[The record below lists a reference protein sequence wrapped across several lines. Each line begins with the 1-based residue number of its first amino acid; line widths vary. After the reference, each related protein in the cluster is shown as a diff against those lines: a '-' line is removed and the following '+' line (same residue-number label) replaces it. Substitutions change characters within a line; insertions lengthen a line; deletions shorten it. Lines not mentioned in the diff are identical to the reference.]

1 MGCPIDHDLFEELMR
16 RDFTVRKRFLLGG
29 VTLLVIADV
38 ALAAYSWQLSSA
50 PEAPQQQLAAEIMQH
65 DLLRAD
71 IKRAEE
77 IRDSIPNIQKDCDRF
92 EQQSLF
98 PASSG
103 YSAVRAELGS
113 IARKSGSRLENIAFK
128 QTDIANRGMTEV
140 AIDAT
145 VNGDYKSVIG
155 FLNGLQRSASLF
167 AVDSLTLA
175 PETAN
180 QASAN
185 VIKVALH
192 LKTYFRT
199 AA

>member
-1 MGCPIDHDLFEELMR
+1 MR
-16 RDFTVRKRFLLGG
+16 RNFTIRKRIILGG

-50 PEAPQQQLAAEIMQH
+50 PQVLEQAEMMQR

-71 IKRAEE
+71 VKRAQG
-77 IRDSIPNIQKDCDRF
+77 IRDNIPATQKDCDRF
-92 EQQSLF
+92 ERSLF

-103 YSAVRAELGS
+103 YSAVRSELGS
-113 IARKSGSRLENIAFK
+113 VARKSGSRLDNIAFK
-128 QTDIANRGMTEV
+128 QTDIASRGLTEV

-145 VNGDYKSVIG
+145 VDGDYKSVIA
-155 FLNGLQRSASLF
+155 FLNGLQRSASLY

-180 QASAN
+180 QASAK

>member
-1 MGCPIDHDLFEELMR
+1 MR
-16 RDFTVRKRFLLGG
+16 RDFTLRKRVILGG
-29 VTLLVIADV
+29 VTLLVIADIS
-38 ALAAYSWQLSSA
+38 LAAYSWQLSSA
-50 PEAPQQQLAAEIMQH
+50 PQALPQAQMMQH
-65 DLLRAD
+65 DLLKAD
-71 IKRAEE
+71 IKRAQE
-77 IRDSIPNIQKDCDRF
+77 IRNDIPKTQKDCDRF
-92 EQQSLF
+92 EQSLF

-128 QTDIANRGMTEV
+128 QTDIANRGITEV

-155 FLNGLQRSASLF
+155 FLNGLQRSPSLYP
-167 AVDSLTLA
+167 VDSLTLA
-175 PETAN
+175 KETSN
-180 QASAN
+180 QSSAN

>member
-1 MGCPIDHDLFEELMR
+1 MR
-16 RDFTVRKRFLLGG
+16 RDFTLRKRVILGG

-38 ALAAYSWQLSSA
+38 SLAAYSWQLSA
-50 PEAPQQQLAAEIMQH
+50 APQALPQAQIMQH
-65 DLLRAD
+65 DLLKAD
-71 IKRAEE
+71 IKRAQE
-77 IRDSIPNIQKDCDRF
+77 IRDNIPATQKDCDRF
-92 EQQSLF
+92 EQSLF

-113 IARKSGSRLENIAFK
+113 IAGKSGSRLENIAFK

-155 FLNGLQRSASLF
+155 FLNGLQRSASLY
-167 AVDSLTLA
+167 AVDSLTLS

-185 VIKVALH
+185 IIKVALH

>member
-1 MGCPIDHDLFEELMR
+1 MR
-16 RDFTVRKRFLLGG
+16 RDFTLQKRIILVGVVLLA
-29 VTLLVIADV
+29 VADL
-38 ALAAYSWQLSSA
+38 ALAAYSWQLASA
-50 PEAPQQQLAAEIMQH
+50 PQAPEQQHAAEMKQH
-65 DLLRAD
+65 DLLKAD
-71 IKRAEE
+71 IKRAQD
-77 IRDSIPNIQKDCDRF
+77 IRDNIPAIQKDCDHF
-92 EQQSLF
+92 EQSLF

-103 YSAVRAELGS
+103 YSAARSELGAT
-113 IARKSGSRLENIAFK
+113 ARKSGIQLEDLSFK
-128 QTDIANRGMTEV
+128 QTEIANRGMTEV

-155 FLNGLQRSASLF
+155 FLNGLQRSANRY

-175 PETAN
+175 SENAN
-180 QASAN
+180 QGSAN

>member
-1 MGCPIDHDLFEELMR
+1 MR
-16 RDFTVRKRFLLGG
+16 RDFTIRKRIILGG
-29 VTLLVIADV
+29 VALLVIADV
-38 ALAAYSWQLSSA
+38 ALAAYSWELSSG
-50 PEAPQQQLAAEIMQH
+50 PQILEQGEMIQH
-65 DLLRAD
+65 DLLKAD
-71 IKRAEE
+71 IQRAQK
-77 IRDSIPNIQKDCDRF
+77 IRDNIPATQKDCDRF
-92 EQQSLF
+92 ERSLF

-103 YSAVRAELGS
+103 YSAVRAELGA

-128 QTDIANRGMTEV
+128 QTDIASRGMTEV

-155 FLNGLQRSASLF
+155 FLNGLQRSASLY

-175 PETAN
+175 PESAN

-185 VIKVALH
+185 IIKVVLH

-199 AA
+199 GA

>member
-1 MGCPIDHDLFEELMR
+1 MR
-16 RDFTVRKRFLLGG
+16 RDFTLRKRIILGG
-29 VTLLVIADV
+29 VILLVVADV

-50 PEAPQQQLAAEIMQH
+50 PHAPQQQLAVQTKQH
-65 DLLRAD
+65 DLLKAD
-71 IKRAEE
+71 IKRAQD
-77 IRDSIPNIQKDCDRF
+77 IRDNIPAIQKDCDHF
-92 EQQSLF
+92 ERALS

-103 YSAVRAELGS
+103 YSAVRSELGAT
-113 IARKSGSRLENIAFK
+113 ARKSGIQLEDLSFK
-128 QTDIANRGMTEV
+128 QTEIANRGMTEV

-145 VNGDYKSVIG
+145 VNGEYKNVIG
-155 FLNGLQRSASLF
+155 FLNGLQRSANLYE
-167 AVDSLTLA
+167 VDSLTLA
-175 PETAN
+175 SENAN

>member
-1 MGCPIDHDLFEELMR
+1 MR
-16 RDFTVRKRFLLGG
+16 RDFTARKRIILSG
-29 VTLLVIADV
+29 VALLVLADV

-50 PEAPQQQLAAEIMQH
+50 PETPRQPGALEIKPQ

-71 IKRAEE
+71 IRRAQA
-77 IRDSIPNIQKDCDRF
+77 IRDNIPAIQKDCDRF
-92 EQQSLF
+92 EQSLF

-103 YSAVRAELGS
+103 YSAVRSELGA
-113 IARKSGSRLENIAFK
+113 IARKTGSRLEDLSFK
-128 QTDIANRGMTEV
+128 PTDVASRGMTEV

-145 VNGDYKSVIG
+145 VDGNYQSVIG
-155 FLNGLQRSASLF
+155 FLNGLQRSSNLY

-175 PETAN
+175 SDSAN
-180 QASAN
+180 QTSAN

>member
-1 MGCPIDHDLFEELMR
+1 MR
-16 RDFTVRKRFLLGG
+16 RDFTLRKRVILGG
-29 VTLLVIADV
+29 VTLLVMADIS
-38 ALAAYSWQLSSA
+38 LAAYSWQISSA
-50 PEAPQQQLAAEIMQH
+50 PQALPQAQIMQH
-65 DLLRAD
+65 DLLKAD
-71 IKRAEE
+71 IKRAQE
-77 IRDSIPNIQKDCDRF
+77 IRDNIPATQKDCDRF
-92 EQQSLF
+92 EQSLF

-113 IARKSGSRLENIAFK
+113 IAGKSGSRLENIAFK

-155 FLNGLQRSASLF
+155 FLNGLQRSASLY
-167 AVDSLTLA
+167 AVDSLTLS

-185 VIKVALH
+185 IIKVALH

>member
-1 MGCPIDHDLFEELMR
+1 MR
-16 RDFTVRKRFLLGG
+16 RDFTVRKRVLLGG
-29 VTLLVIADV
+29 VALLVVADV
-38 ALAAYSWQLSSA
+38 ALAAYSRQLSLTPQI
-50 PEAPQQQLAAEIMQH
+50 PEQAEIMQR
-65 DLLRAD
+65 DLLRGD
-71 IKRAEE
+71 IQRAQK
-77 IRDSIPNIQKDCDRF
+77 IRDNIPATQKDCDRF
-92 EQQSLF
+92 EQSLF

-103 YSAVRAELGS
+103 YSAVRSELGA
-113 IARKSGSRLENIAFK
+113 IARKSGSRLEDIAFK

-140 AIDAT
+140 TIDAT

-155 FLNGLQRSASLF
+155 FLNGLQRSPSLY

-180 QASAN
+180 QASGN

>member
-1 MGCPIDHDLFEELMR
+1 MR
-16 RDFTVRKRFLLGG
+16 RDFTLRKRVILGG

-38 ALAAYSWQLSSA
+38 SLAAYSWQISSA
-50 PEAPQQQLAAEIMQH
+50 PQALPQALIMQH
-65 DLLRAD
+65 DLLKAD
-71 IKRAEE
+71 IKRAQE
-77 IRDSIPNIQKDCDRF
+77 IRDNIPATQKDCDRF
-92 EQQSLF
+92 EQSLF

-155 FLNGLQRSASLF
+155 FLNGLQRSASLY
-167 AVDSLTLA
+167 AVDSLTLS

-185 VIKVALH
+185 IIKVALH

>member
-1 MGCPIDHDLFEELMR
+1 MR
-16 RDFTVRKRFLLGG
+16 RDFTARKRVILGG
-29 VTLLVIADV
+29 LILLVLADV

-50 PEAPQQQLAAEIMQH
+50 PRVPQHRVQEITQQ

-71 IKRAEE
+71 IRRAQA
-77 IRDSIPNIQKDCDRF
+77 IRDSIPAIQKDCERF
-92 EQQSLF
+92 EQSLS

-103 YSAVRAELGS
+103 YSSVRSELGT
-113 IARKSGSRLENIAFK
+113 IARKSGSQLEGISFK
-128 QTDIANRGMTEV
+128 PTDIANRGMTEI

-155 FLNGLQRSASLF
+155 FLNGLQRSPSLY
-167 AVDSLTLA
+167 AVDSLALA
-175 PETAN
+175 SEK
-180 QASAN
+180 ASQTSSN

-199 AA
+199 GA

>member
-1 MGCPIDHDLFEELMR
+1 MP
-16 RDFTVRKRFLLGG
+16 RDFTMRKRLILGG
-29 VTLLVIADV
+29 VTLLVVADV
-38 ALAAYSWQLSSA
+38 ALAAYSWELSSA
-50 PEAPQQQLAAEIMQH
+50 PQAPQQAEMMQH
-65 DLLRAD
+65 DLLRGD
-71 IKRAEE
+71 IQRAQK
-77 IRDSIPNIQKDCDRF
+77 IRDSIPAIQKDCDRF
-92 EQQSLF
+92 ERSLF

-103 YSAVRAELGS
+103 YSAVRAELGG

-155 FLNGLQRSASLF
+155 FLNGLQRSPSLF

-175 PETAN
+175 PDSAN
-180 QASAN
+180 QKSAN

>member
-1 MGCPIDHDLFEELMR
+1 MR
-16 RDFTVRKRFLLGG
+16 RDFTLRKRIILGG
-29 VTLLVIADV
+29 VILLVVADV

-50 PEAPQQQLAAEIMQH
+50 PHAPQQQLAVETKQH
-65 DLLRAD
+65 DLLKAD
-71 IKRAEE
+71 IKRAEA
-77 IRDSIPNIQKDCDRF
+77 IRENIPAIQKDCDRF
-92 EQQSLF
+92 EQSLF

-103 YSAVRAELGS
+103 YSAVRSEVGA
-113 IARKSGSRLENIAFK
+113 IARKSGIQLDDLSFK
-128 QTDIANRGMTEV
+128 PTEIANRGMTEV

-155 FLNGLQRSASLF
+155 FLNGLQRSANRY

-175 PETAN
+175 SENDN
-180 QASAN
+180 QGSAN

>member
-1 MGCPIDHDLFEELMR
+1 MR
-16 RDFTVRKRFLLGG
+16 RDFTLRKRIILAG
-29 VTLLVIADV
+29 VILLVLADV
-38 ALAAYSWQLSSA
+38 ALAAYSWHLSSA
-50 PEAPQQQLAAEIMQH
+50 PHVPRQQLAVETKQH
-65 DLLRAD
+65 DLLKAD
-71 IKRAEE
+71 IKRAQT
-77 IRDSIPNIQKDCDRF
+77 IRDNIPAIQKDCDHF
-92 EQQSLF
+92 EQSLF

-103 YSAVRAELGS
+103 YSAVRSELGG
-113 IARKSGSRLENIAFK
+113 IAGKSGTQLDALTFRETK
-128 QTDIANRGMTEV
+128 IANRGMTEV

-185 VIKVALH
+185 IIKVALH